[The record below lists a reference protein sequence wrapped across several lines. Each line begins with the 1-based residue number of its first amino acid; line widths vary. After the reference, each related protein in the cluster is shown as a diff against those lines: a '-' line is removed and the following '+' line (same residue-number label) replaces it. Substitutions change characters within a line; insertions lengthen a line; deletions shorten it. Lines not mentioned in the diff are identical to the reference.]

1 MTFRPVRTDLHRIAA
16 PLIALAL
23 LGAAPSPAPSPS
35 ASPARTSPAARTLTV
50 TCARAPLYV
59 FLSGT
64 DRPVR
69 ARTFSATQ
77 GQRFGLVSGPRTTLE
92 SFQYYE
98 TDIAVAEPGYPPGAH
113 YWIGSDCVSP
123 SP

>member
-1 MTFRPVRTDLHRIAA
+1 MILRFAA
-16 PLIALAL
+16 PLVALAL

-35 ASPARTSPAARTLTV
+35 ASPAARTLTV
-50 TCARAPLYV
+50 TCARTPLYV

-77 GQRFGLVSGPRTTLE
+77 GQRFGVVSGPRTTLE

-98 TDIAVAEPGYPPGAH
+98 TDIPVAEPGYARDAH
-113 YWIGSDCVSP
+113 YWISSDCVSV
-123 SP
+123 SR

>member
-1 MTFRPVRTDLHRIAA
+1 MKTIAA
-16 PLIALAL
+16 PLVALAL

-35 ASPARTSPAARTLTV
+35 ASPAARTLTV
-50 TCARAPLYV
+50 TCRQTPLYV
-59 FLSGT
+59 FVSGS

-77 GQRFGLVSGPRTTLE
+77 GQRFGLVRGPRTTLE

-98 TDIAVAEPGYPPGAH
+98 TDVPVAEPGYGRDAH
-113 YWIGSDCVSP
+113 YWINSDCVALSR
-123 SP
+123 